1 MKHRKQII
9 EQLILPNAEAKE
21 VLEYRDGIIDYD
33 DDYVNEVYNNNK
45 QTFTDDCIELLNQID
60 SEWCDKWDVVLDL
73 FGEDIANKLDE
84 LIVKSQ
90 KL

>member
-1 MKHRKQII
+1 MNREQII

-33 DDYVNEVYNNNK
+33 NDYVNEVYNNHK
-45 QTFTDDCIELLNQID
+45 QRFVDGAIEVLNQID
-60 SEWCDKWDVVLDL
+60 AEWGENWGAVMDL
-73 FGEDIANKLDE
+73 FGEDVANELDE